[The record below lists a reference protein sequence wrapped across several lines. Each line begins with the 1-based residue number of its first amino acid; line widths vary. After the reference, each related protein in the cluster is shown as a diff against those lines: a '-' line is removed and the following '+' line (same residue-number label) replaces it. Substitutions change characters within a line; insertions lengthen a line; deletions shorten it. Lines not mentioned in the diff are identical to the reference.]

1 MECYYRQSFLA
12 FVGGFMKVLFIGMPD
27 TASCFDRVMK
37 MPNLG
42 ICSVAGSLPADVDVK
57 IIDLTLKN
65 KRISTTV
72 ANLVREYEP
81 DIVGLSAMS
90 FQFQTAMRLAR
101 LIRDIAPKTKIAV
114 GGYHATLLHREIAE
128 SDDAPYV
135 DFIVRAEGEPVFREL
150 IERLKK
156 NEEDYSDIAGLSY
169 RKPNGEFIH
178 NQEAPLVDVRKL
190 PLPRREVRILNNF
203 HYLKR
208 SFDCAETTRGCTF
221 PCTFCSI
228 TRMYGKT
235 FREFPIERIIEDLT
249 ILKKRGTWGVFF
261 VDDNITL
268 NVTRMKLLCEEIIRH
283 NLNTIDYLT
292 QATVIGIASDP
303 ELANL
308 MGRAG
313 FKFVF
318 LGIESGNKRN
328 LQLFKK
334 SHICAKTRQA
344 VEYLQKNK
352 IIVLGGFI
360 VANPPDNAEDVKAV
374 FDYCLEI
381 GVDHPIIQ
389 TLTPYPKTPMREELL
404 KMGLV
409 VNKDDMRRYNGFIA
423 NVKTEHLSID
433 QINRL
438 MVIEGAK
445 LYWNPK
451 YLAKSRFWKYH
462 GLGSIG
468 LLYNNYLFV
477 KSGLKGDLFLSSH
490 TF

>member
-1 MECYYRQSFLA
+1 S
-12 FVGGFMKVLFIGMPD
+12 GVL
-27 TASCFDRVMK
+27 
-37 MPNLG
+37 
-42 ICSVAGSLPADVDVK
+42 
-57 IIDLTLKN
+57 
-65 KRISTTV
+65 
-72 ANLVREYEP
+72 
-81 DIVGLSAMS
+81 
-90 FQFQTAMRLAR
+90 
-101 LIRDIAPKTKIAV
+101 
-114 GGYHATLLHREIAE
+114 
-128 SDDAPYV
+128 
-135 DFIVRAEGEPVFREL
+135 
-150 IERLKK
+150 
-156 NEEDYSDIAGLSY
+156 GLSY
-169 RKPNGEFIH
+169 KKKNGEYVH
-178 NQEAPLVDVRKL
+178 NPEAPLVDVRKL
-190 PLPRREVRILNNF
+190 LLPRRDVRILKNF

-235 FREFPIERIIEDLT
+235 FREFPLERIIEDLT
-249 ILKKRGTWGVFF
+249 ILKKQGTWGVFF

-268 NVTRMKLLCEEIIRH
+268 NVTRLKLLCEEIIRH

-303 ELANL
+303 ELAVL
-308 MGRAG
+308 MGKAG

-344 VEYLQKNK
+344 VEYLQKNN

-360 VANPPDNAEDVKAV
+360 VANPPDNSEDVKAV

-389 TLTPYPKTPMREELL
+389 TLTPYPKTPMREELIQ
-404 KMGLV
+404 MGLV
-409 VNKDDMRRYNGFIA
+409 ENLDDFRRYNGFIA
-423 NVKTEHLSID
+423 NVRTEHLSI
-433 QINRL
+433 QEINRL
-438 MVIEGAK
+438 MVREGAK
-445 LYWNPK
+445 LYWHPK
-451 YLAKSRFWKYH
+451 YLSRSRFWRYH

-468 LLYNNYLFV
+468 LLYNNYLFI

-490 TF
+490 TI

>member
-1 MECYYRQSFLA
+1 
-12 FVGGFMKVLFIGMPD
+12 MKILLVSMPD

-42 ICSVAGSLPADVDVK
+42 LCSVAGSLPPDVDVK
-57 IIDLTLKN
+57 IIDFTLQN
-65 KRISTTV
+65 KRIGRQ
-72 ANLVREYEP
+72 LEKLIHEYEP
-81 DIVGLSAMS
+81 DLIGLSAMS
-90 FQFQTAMRLAR
+90 FQFQTAMALAKI
-101 LIRDIAPKTKIAV
+101 IRRVAPLTRIAV
-114 GGYHATLLHREIAE
+114 GGYHPTLLYREISE
-128 SDDAPYV
+128 SPDGLLL
-135 DFIVRAEGEPVFREL
+135 DFIVRAEGEPVFRDL
-150 IERLKK
+150 VNRLKRG
-156 NEEDYSDIAGLSY
+156 EEDFSEIAGLSF
-169 RKPNGEFIH
+169 RKKDGEWIH
-178 NQEAPLVDVRKL
+178 NVEAPLVDVRKL
-190 PLPRREVRILNNF
+190 PLPNREVRILKNF

-208 SFDCAETTRGCTF
+208 SFDCSETTRGCTF

-249 ILKKRGTWGVFF
+249 ILKKKGTWGVFF
-261 VDDNITL
+261 VDDNMTL
-268 NVTRMKLLCEEIIRH
+268 NVTRMKILCEEIIRH

-303 ELANL
+303 ELAKL

-328 LQLFKK
+328 LELFKK

-344 VEYLQKNK
+344 VEYLQNNN

-360 VANPPDNAEDVKAV
+360 VANPADGKEDVKAV

-404 KMGLV
+404 KAGLV
-409 VNKDDMRRYNGFIA
+409 VNKDNFKRYNGFIA
-423 NVKTEHLSID
+423 NVRTEKLSIEE
-433 QINRL
+433 INRL
-438 MVIEGAK
+438 MVVEGAK
-445 LYWNPK
+445 LYWHPK
-451 YLAKSRFWKYH
+451 YLSRSRFWRYH
-462 GLGSIG
+462 GVGSIG
-468 LLYNNYLFV
+468 LLYNNYLFI

-490 TF
+490 TL

>member
-1 MECYYRQSFLA
+1 
-12 FVGGFMKVLFIGMPD
+12 MKVLLVAMPD

-42 ICSVAGSLPADVDVK
+42 ICSVAGSMPADVDVR

-65 KRISTTV
+65 QKIGQTIAR
-72 ANLVREYEP
+72 LVQEYEP
-81 DIVGLSAMS
+81 DLVGLSAMS
-90 FQFQTAMRLAR
+90 FQFQTAAKLAR
-101 LIRDIAPKTKIAV
+101 IIKEVAPKTLIAV
-114 GGYHATLLHREIAE
+114 GGYHATLLYREIAE
-128 SDDAPYV
+128 SEDGEFL
-135 DFIVRAEGEPVFREL
+135 DFIIRAEGEPVFRQL
-150 IERLKK
+150 LERLKE
-156 NEEDYSDIAGLSY
+156 NEEDFAGIGGLSY
-169 RKPNGEFIH
+169 KRKNGEYIH
-178 NQEAPLVDVRKL
+178 NAEAPLVDVRKL
-190 PLPRREVRILNNF
+190 PLPRRDVRILKNF

-235 FREFPIERIIEDLT
+235 FREFPIERVIEDLK
-249 ILKKRGTWGVFF
+249 ILKKQGTWGVFF

-268 NVTRMKLLCEEIIRH
+268 NVTRLKLLCEEIIRH

-303 ELANL
+303 ELAVL

-344 VEYLQKNK
+344 VEYLQKNN

-360 VANPPDNAEDVKAV
+360 VANPPDNTEDVKAV

-389 TLTPYPKTPMREELL
+389 TLTPYPKTPMREDLIQ
-404 KMGLV
+404 KGLV
-409 VNKDDMRRYNGFIA
+409 ENLYDYRRYNGFIA
-423 NVKTEHLSID
+423 NVRTEHLSIEE
-433 QINRL
+433 INRL
-438 MVIEGAK
+438 MVTEGAK
-445 LYWNPK
+445 LYWHPK
-451 YLAKSRFWKYH
+451 YLSRSRFWRYH

-468 LLYNNYLFV
+468 LLYNNYLFI

-490 TF
+490 TI

>member
-1 MECYYRQSFLA
+1 MKIL
-12 FVGGFMKVLFIGMPD
+12 FVAMPD

-42 ICSVAGSLPADVDVK
+42 ICSVAGSLPPDVDVK

-65 KRISTTV
+65 QRIARTV
-72 ANLVREYEP
+72 SQLVLEYQP
-81 DIVGLSAMS
+81 DVVGLSAMS
-90 FQFQTAMRLAR
+90 FQFQTAAKLAR
-101 LIRDIAPKTKIAV
+101 LIKEIAPKTKIAV
-114 GGYHATLLHREIAE
+114 GGYHATLLHREISE
-128 SDDAPYV
+128 SEDGKYL
-135 DFIVRAEGEPVFREL
+135 DFIIRAEGEPVFRQL
-150 IERLKK
+150 IEVLK
-156 NEEDYSDIAGLSY
+156 EGEDDFSGIAGLTY
-169 RKPNGEFIH
+169 NKNGEYFY
-178 NQEAPLVDVRKL
+178 NEDAPLVDVRKL

-249 ILKKRGTWGVFF
+249 ILKRRGTWGVFF

-268 NVTRMKLLCEEIIRH
+268 NVTRLKVLCEEIIRH
-283 NLNTIDYLT
+283 KLNTIDYLT

-303 ELANL
+303 ELADL

-328 LQLFKK
+328 LELFKK
-334 SHICAKTRQA
+334 SHICAKTKQA
-344 VEYLQKNK
+344 VQYLQKNN

-360 VANPPDNAEDVKAV
+360 VANPPDNREDVKAV
-374 FDYCLEI
+374 FNYCLEV
-381 GVDHPIIQ
+381 GVDHPIVQ

-404 KMGLV
+404 KMDLV
-409 VNKDDMRRYNGFIA
+409 VNKDDLKRYNGFIA
-423 NVKTEHLSID
+423 NVRTEHLSIEE
-433 QINRL
+433 INRL
-438 MVIEGAK
+438 MLTEGAK

-451 YLAKSRFWKYH
+451 YLTRSRFWRYN

-468 LLYNNYLFV
+468 LLYNNYLFI

>member
-1 MECYYRQSFLA
+1 
-12 FVGGFMKVLFIGMPD
+12 MPD

-42 ICSVAGSLPADVDVK
+42 LCSVAGSLPEDVDVK
-57 IIDLTLKN
+57 IIDLTLQN
-65 KRISTTV
+65 KRITQT
-72 ANLVREYEP
+72 LEKLIREYEP
-81 DIVGLSAMS
+81 DLIGLSAMS
-90 FQFQTAMRLAR
+90 FQFQTAMVLSKM
-101 LIRDIAPKTKIAV
+101 IRRVAPQTKIAA
-114 GGYHATLLHREIAE
+114 GGYHATLLYREIGE
-128 SDDAPYV
+128 SQDAPLL
-135 DFIVRAEGEPVFREL
+135 DFIIRAEGEPVFRQLVEQM
-150 IERLKK
+150 KQK
-156 NEEDYSDIAGLSY
+156 ADDYSTIQGLSY
-169 RKPNGEFIH
+169 RKQDGEWVH
-178 NQEAPLVDVRKL
+178 NSEAPLVDVRQL
-190 PLPRREVRILNNF
+190 PLPNRDVRIFKNF

-249 ILKKRGTWGVFF
+249 ILKRKGTWGVFF

-268 NVTRMKLLCEEIIRH
+268 NVTRLKILCEEIIRH

-303 ELANL
+303 ELARL

-318 LGIESGNKRN
+318 LGIESGNKKN

-344 VEYLQKNK
+344 VEYLQQNK

-360 VANPPDNAEDVKAV
+360 VANPADGKEDVKAV
-374 FDYCLEI
+374 FDYCLDI

-389 TLTPYPKTPMREELL
+389 TLTPYPKTPMREDLL
-404 KMGLV
+404 KAGLV
-409 VNKDDMRRYNGFIA
+409 VNKDNFQRYNGFIA
-423 NVKTEHLSID
+423 NVRTEQLSIE

-438 MVIEGAK
+438 MLVEGAK
-445 LYWNPK
+445 LYWHPK
-451 YLAKSRFWKYH
+451 YLAKSRFWRYH

-468 LLYNNYLFV
+468 LLYNNYLFI

-490 TF
+490 TL

>member
-1 MECYYRQSFLA
+1 MVKILLVS
-12 FVGGFMKVLFIGMPD
+12 MPD

-42 ICSVAGSLPADVDVK
+42 LCSVAGSLPPDVDVK
-57 IIDLTLKN
+57 IIDFTLQN
-65 KRISTTV
+65 KRIGRQ
-72 ANLVREYEP
+72 LEKLIHEYEP
-81 DIVGLSAMS
+81 DLIGLSAMS
-90 FQFQTAMRLAR
+90 FQFQTAMALAKI
-101 LIRDIAPKTKIAV
+101 IRRVAPLTRIAV
-114 GGYHATLLHREIAE
+114 GGYHPTLLYREISE
-128 SDDAPYV
+128 SPDGLLL
-135 DFIVRAEGEPVFREL
+135 DFIVRAEGEPVFRDL
-150 IERLKK
+150 VNRLKRG
-156 NEEDYSDIAGLSY
+156 EEDFSEIAGLSF
-169 RKPNGEFIH
+169 RKKDGEWIH
-178 NQEAPLVDVRKL
+178 NVEAPLVDVRKL
-190 PLPRREVRILNNF
+190 PLPNREVRILKNF

-208 SFDCAETTRGCTF
+208 SFDCSETTRGCTF

-249 ILKKRGTWGVFF
+249 ILKKKGTWGVFF
-261 VDDNITL
+261 VDDNMTL
-268 NVTRMKLLCEEIIRH
+268 NVTRMKILCEEIIRH

-303 ELANL
+303 ELAKL

-328 LQLFKK
+328 LELFKK

-344 VEYLQKNK
+344 VEYLQNNN

-360 VANPPDNAEDVKAV
+360 VANPADGKEDVKAV

-404 KMGLV
+404 KAGLV
-409 VNKDDMRRYNGFIA
+409 VNKDNFKRYNGFIA
-423 NVKTEHLSID
+423 NVRTEKLSIEE
-433 QINRL
+433 INRL
-438 MVIEGAK
+438 MVVEGAK
-445 LYWNPK
+445 LYWHPK
-451 YLAKSRFWKYH
+451 YLSRSRFWRYH
-462 GLGSIG
+462 GVGSIG
-468 LLYNNYLFV
+468 LLYNNYLFI

-490 TF
+490 TL

>member
-1 MECYYRQSFLA
+1 
-12 FVGGFMKVLFIGMPD
+12 
-27 TASCFDRVMK
+27 MK

-42 ICSVAGSLPADVDVK
+42 LCSVAGSLPPDVDVK
-57 IIDLTLKN
+57 IIDFTLQN
-65 KRISTTV
+65 KRIGRQ
-72 ANLVREYEP
+72 LEKLIHEYEP
-81 DIVGLSAMS
+81 DLIGLSAMS
-90 FQFQTAMRLAR
+90 FQFQTAMALAKI
-101 LIRDIAPKTKIAV
+101 IRRVAPLTRIAV
-114 GGYHATLLHREIAE
+114 GGYHPTLLYREISE
-128 SDDAPYV
+128 SPDGLLL
-135 DFIVRAEGEPVFREL
+135 DFIVRAEGEPVFRDL
-150 IERLKK
+150 VNRLKRG
-156 NEEDYSDIAGLSY
+156 EEDFSEIAGLSF
-169 RKPNGEFIH
+169 RKKDGEWIH
-178 NQEAPLVDVRKL
+178 NVEAPLVDVRKL
-190 PLPRREVRILNNF
+190 PLPNREVRILKNF

-208 SFDCAETTRGCTF
+208 SFDCSETTRGCTF

-249 ILKKRGTWGVFF
+249 ILKKKGTWGVFF

-268 NVTRMKLLCEEIIRH
+268 NVTRMKILCEEIIRH

-303 ELANL
+303 ELAKL

-328 LQLFKK
+328 LELFKK

-344 VEYLQKNK
+344 VEYLQNNN

-360 VANPPDNAEDVKAV
+360 VANPADGKEDVKAV

-404 KMGLV
+404 KAGLV
-409 VNKDDMRRYNGFIA
+409 VNKDNFKRYNGFIA
-423 NVKTEHLSID
+423 NVRTEKLSIEE
-433 QINRL
+433 INRL
-438 MVIEGAK
+438 MVVEGAK
-445 LYWNPK
+445 LYWHPK
-451 YLAKSRFWKYH
+451 YLSRSRFWRYH
-462 GLGSIG
+462 GVGSIG
-468 LLYNNYLFV
+468 LLYNNYLFI

-490 TF
+490 TL

>member
-1 MECYYRQSFLA
+1 MVKILLVS
-12 FVGGFMKVLFIGMPD
+12 MPD

-42 ICSVAGSLPADVDVK
+42 LCSVAGSLPPDVDVK
-57 IIDLTLKN
+57 IIDFTLQN
-65 KRISTTV
+65 KRIGRQ
-72 ANLVREYEP
+72 LEKLIHEYEP
-81 DIVGLSAMS
+81 DLIGLSAMS
-90 FQFQTAMRLAR
+90 FQFQTAMALAKI
-101 LIRDIAPKTKIAV
+101 IRRVAPLTRIAV
-114 GGYHATLLHREIAE
+114 GGYHPTLLYREISE
-128 SDDAPYV
+128 SPDGLLL
-135 DFIVRAEGEPVFREL
+135 DFIVRAEGEPVFRDL
-150 IERLKK
+150 VNRLKRG
-156 NEEDYSDIAGLSY
+156 EEDFSEIAGLSF
-169 RKPNGEFIH
+169 RKKDGEWIH
-178 NQEAPLVDVRKL
+178 NVEAPLVDVRKL
-190 PLPRREVRILNNF
+190 PLPNREVRILKNF

-208 SFDCAETTRGCTF
+208 SFDCSETTRGCTF

-249 ILKKRGTWGVFF
+249 ILKKKGTWGVFF

-268 NVTRMKLLCEEIIRH
+268 NVTRMKILCEEIIRH

-303 ELANL
+303 ELAKL

-328 LQLFKK
+328 LELFKK

-344 VEYLQKNK
+344 VEYLQNNN

-360 VANPPDNAEDVKAV
+360 VANPADGKEDVKAV

-404 KMGLV
+404 KAGLV
-409 VNKDDMRRYNGFIA
+409 VNKDNFKRYNGFIA
-423 NVKTEHLSID
+423 NVRTEKLSIEE
-433 QINRL
+433 INRL
-438 MVIEGAK
+438 MVVEGAK
-445 LYWNPK
+445 LYWHPK
-451 YLAKSRFWKYH
+451 YLSRSRFWRYH
-462 GLGSIG
+462 GVGSIG
-468 LLYNNYLFV
+468 LLYNNYLFI

-490 TF
+490 TL

>member
-1 MECYYRQSFLA
+1 
-12 FVGGFMKVLFIGMPD
+12 MKILMVSMPD

-42 ICSVAGSLPADVDVK
+42 LCSVAGSLPSDVEVK
-57 IIDLTLKN
+57 IIDLTLSN
-65 KRISTTV
+65 QRIGQTIEKLTQ
-72 ANLVREYEP
+72 EYQP
-81 DIVGLSAMS
+81 DLIGLSAMS
-90 FQFQTAMRLAR
+90 FQFQTAMKLAKI
-101 LIRDIAPKTKIAV
+101 IRQIAPQTKIAT

-128 SDDAPYV
+128 SNDGPLL
-135 DFIVRAEGEPVFREL
+135 DFIVRAEGEPVFRDL
-150 IERLKK
+150 VERMKRR
-156 NEEDYSDIAGLSY
+156 EDDYSDIPGLSY
-169 RKPNGEFIH
+169 RKQDGEWVH
-178 NQEAPLVDVRKL
+178 NVEAPLVDVRKL
-190 PLPRREVRILNNF
+190 PLPNRDARILKNF

-249 ILKKRGTWGVFF
+249 ILKKKGTWGVFF

-268 NVTRMKLLCEEIIRH
+268 NVTRLKILCEEIIRH
-283 NLNTIDYLT
+283 KLNTIDYLT

-303 ELANL
+303 ELARL

-344 VEYLQKNK
+344 VEYLQQNK

-360 VANPPDNAEDVKAV
+360 VANPPDGKEDVKAV
-374 FDYCLEI
+374 FDYCLDI

-404 KMGLV
+404 KAGLV
-409 VNKDDMRRYNGFIA
+409 VNKDDFQRYNGFIA
-423 NVKTEHLSID
+423 NVRTEKLSID
-433 QINRL
+433 EINRL
-438 MVIEGAK
+438 MLVEGAK
-445 LYWNPK
+445 LYWHPK
-451 YLAKSRFWKYH
+451 YLAKSRFWRYH

-468 LLYNNYLFV
+468 LLYNNYLFI

-490 TF
+490 TM

>member
-1 MECYYRQSFLA
+1 
-12 FVGGFMKVLFIGMPD
+12 MKVLFIAMPD
-27 TASCFDRVMK
+27 NASCFDRVMK

-42 ICSVAGSLPADVDVK
+42 ICSVAGSLPPDVDVK
-57 IIDLTLKN
+57 ILDLTLKN
-65 KRISTTV
+65 KKISRTV
-72 ANLVREYEP
+72 SQLVQEYQP
-81 DIVGLSAMS
+81 DVVGLSAMS
-90 FQFQTAMRLAR
+90 FQFQTAARLAR
-101 LIRDIAPKTKIAV
+101 VIKEIAPRTKIAV
-114 GGYHATLLHREIAE
+114 GGYHATLLHKEIGESEDAE
-128 SDDAPYV
+128 FI
-135 DFIVRAEGEPVFREL
+135 DFIVRAEGEPVFRQL
-150 IERLKK
+150 IERLKQG
-156 NEEDYSDIAGLSY
+156 EEKDFSDIAGLSY
-169 RKPNGEFIH
+169 KNGGYHH
-178 NQEAPLVDVRKL
+178 NPEAPLVDVRKL
-190 PLPRREVRILNNF
+190 PLPRRDVRILNGF

-208 SFDCAETTRGCTF
+208 SFDCSETTRGCTF

-235 FREFPIERIIEDLT
+235 FREFPIERIIDDLT
-249 ILKKRGTWGVFF
+249 VLKKRGTWGVFF

-268 NVTRMKLLCEEIIRH
+268 NVTRLKVLCEEIIRH

-292 QATVIGIASDP
+292 QATVIGIAADP

-328 LQLFKK
+328 LELFKK

-360 VANPPDNAEDVKAV
+360 VANPADNAEDVKAV

-409 VNKDDMRRYNGFIA
+409 VNKDDLRRYNGFIA
-423 NVKTEHLSID
+423 NVKTEHLSIE

-438 MVIEGAK
+438 MVIEGTK
-445 LYWNPK
+445 LYWHPK
-451 YLAKSRFWKYH
+451 YLGRSRFWRYN
-462 GLGSIG
+462 GIGSIG
-468 LLYNNYLFV
+468 LLYNNYLFF

>member
-1 MECYYRQSFLA
+1 VKILLVS
-12 FVGGFMKVLFIGMPD
+12 MPD

-42 ICSVAGSLPADVDVK
+42 LCSVAGSLPPDVEVK
-57 IIDLTLKN
+57 IIDLTLQN
-65 KRISTTV
+65 QRIGRTLEKLT
-72 ANLVREYEP
+72 REYEP
-81 DIVGLSAMS
+81 DLIGLSAMS
-90 FQFQTAMRLAR
+90 FQFQTAMALAKI
-101 LIRDIAPKTKIAV
+101 IRRVAPSTKIAA
-114 GGYHATLLHREIAE
+114 GGYHATLLYREIADSPDGE
-128 SDDAPYV
+128 LL
-135 DFIVRAEGEPVFREL
+135 DFIVRAEGEPIFRDL
-150 IERLKK
+150 VNLLKQG
-156 NEEDYSDIAGLSY
+156 EDDFSSIPGLSWNAGFS
-169 RKPNGEFIH
+169 RHQGPSASAGEWIH
-178 NQEAPLVDVRKL
+178 NVDAPLVDVRKL
-190 PLPRREVRILNNF
+190 PLPNREVRILKNF

-249 ILKKRGTWGVFF
+249 ILKKKGTWGVFF

-268 NVTRMKLLCEEIIRH
+268 NVTRMKILCEEIIRH

-303 ELANL
+303 ELAKL
-308 MGRAG
+308 MARAG

-328 LQLFKK
+328 LELFKK

-344 VEYLQKNK
+344 VQYLQDNK

-360 VANPPDNAEDVKAV
+360 VANPPDGKEDVKAV
-374 FDYCLEI
+374 FDYCLDI

-404 KMGLV
+404 KAGLV
-409 VNKDDMRRYNGFIA
+409 VNKDDFKRYNGFIA
-423 NVKTEHLSID
+423 NVRTEKLSIEE
-433 QINRL
+433 INRV
-438 MVIEGAK
+438 MVVEGAK

-451 YLAKSRFWKYH
+451 YLSRSRFWRYH

-490 TF
+490 TL